1 MILALSIWY
10 GLGALAW
17 LIIRAVYCR
26 EVLVAD
32 VMFSLIVGVTG
43 PIIPLTIGSWHL
55 SVWLETMG
63 RTVIWQDKK

>member
-10 GLGALAW
+10 GLGVLAW
-17 LIIRAVYCR
+17 LMIRAIYCG

-32 VMFSLIVGVTG
+32 VMFALIVGVTG

-55 SVWLETMG
+55 SVWLETMA
-63 RTVIWQDKK
+63 RVVIWKKNE